1 MNVSLVST
9 DAVSNNLG
17 GFRLTAVYTGI
28 EGQSVQT
35 ALAVELHRDATNFP
49 DVHDVHCMHTMLE
62 LAVQKDETYCP
73 LLQVPQALQLAA
85 LDVVEKLVPAMQGVH
100 TVLAVVLQTL
110 LR

>member
-1 MNVSLVST
+1 
-9 DAVSNNLG
+9 
-17 GFRLTAVYTGI
+17 
-28 EGQSVQT
+28 
-35 ALAVELHRDATNFP
+35 
-49 DVHDVHCMHTMLE
+49 MHTMLE

-100 TVLAVVLQTL
+100 TVLAVVVQTL

>member
-1 MNVSLVST
+1 MLAHGVTV
-9 DAVSNNLG
+9 AVAL
-17 GFRLTAVYTGI
+17 F
-28 EGQSVQT
+28 GQKLPWGQPV
-35 ALAVELHRDATNFP
+35 
-49 DVHDVHCMHTMLE
+49 HTMLE